1 MGRLRLLLMVMLVG
15 LSVFGLGAANV
26 TYAAEDGIALG
37 EIVFKPSIRA
47 EAVYDSNVRRSQLL
61 PEADFGLQVRPG
73 ISLVYPGDNFRWTLD
88 AYYRFFTY
96 FNAGDNPDINHADLR
111 VFTEFG
117 ISTRID
123 ANRQGKVGLEFAPS
137 LSNRPAFGGDDPT
150 GGSAAGQSADQELSV
165 GVPVE
170 VNFRPTSAFQI
181 HVEAGWDWSRPYY
194 LANAFDPN
202 PTILGNRHEVGG
214 GAGID
219 WRFFPRSHV
228 MFSGEVSRVLWG
240 EFDSGTVNHTEQLPS
255 TEWKLWL
262 GLQSDLSRK
271 FSLRG
276 LIGYGN
282 IDFGEGNEGF
292 DVSGPQGLLGEV
304 EMSLR
309 PVLTQ
314 RLGVGFRRD
323 FQFRY
328 YTNRIVETQA
338 YFKYSGLFFER
349 LQIAA
354 DFSYTYRDLAGWLTR
369 TEHQWS
375 AGVNV
380 DVLLTR
386 WFHVLASYRFS
397 AIDPSSTNEGEYID
411 NRITLGIVL
420 GYQ

>member
-1 MGRLRLLLMVMLVG
+1 MGRLRLLLMVTLVA
-15 LSVFGLGAANV
+15 LSVFGLGVVDRAH
-26 TYAAEDGIALG
+26 AAEDGIALG

-47 EAVYDSNVRRSQLL
+47 EAVYDSNVRRAQLL

-96 FNAGDNPDINHADLR
+96 FNAGDDPDINHADLR

-117 ISTRID
+117 ISTLID
-123 ANRQGKVGLEFAPS
+123 ANRQGKVGLQLEPS
-137 LSNRPAFGGDDPT
+137 LNNRPTSGGDGADGASSS
-150 GGSAAGQSADQELSV
+150 GGSADQELAV
-165 GVPVE
+165 AVPVK
-170 VNFRPTSAFQI
+170 VRFRPTSAFQI
-181 HVEAGWDWSRPYY
+181 YAEAGWNWSRPYY
-194 LANAFDPN
+194 LSGAFDPN
-202 PTILGNRHEVGG
+202 PVILGNRHQIGG
-214 GAGID
+214 GGGID
-219 WRFFPRSHV
+219 WRFFPRSRV

-240 EFDSGTVNHTEQLPS
+240 DYDADTVNHSAQLPA

-282 IDFGEGNEGF
+282 VDFGEGNESY
-292 DVSGPQGLLGEV
+292 DVSGPGGLLGEV
-304 EMSLR
+304 ELSVR
-309 PVLTQ
+309 PVITQ

-338 YFKYSGLFFER
+338 YFKYRGLFFER
-349 LQIAA
+349 LQISA
-354 DFSYTYRDLAGWLTR
+354 DFNYTYRDLAGWLTR
-369 TEHQWS
+369 TEHQVS

-380 DVLLTR
+380 DVLLAR
-386 WFHVLASYRFS
+386 WFHVLAGYRFS
-397 AIDPSSTNEGEYID
+397 AIPSSSTNEGEYID
-411 NRITLGIVL
+411 NRITLGITL
-420 GYQ
+420 GYP